1 MKKIKL
7 IILAMASLMTLTAC
21 FPTGENVKSEQLENI
36 KSREIPR
43 YIKLDAYE
51 NLAIDAKVIADV
63 DKDWYEYKA
72 SIKKWDIDK
81 VRDVLAPD
89 KVIKERVEDVNLK
102 SYMFDDSFCL
112 YLDEGSI
119 RFDNQELSNRHYDK
133 HIHKYSSFVADDL
146 ENDFPKEN
154 LDNVNK
160 EEAVTLVRNKI
171 KDLGIEVKEEP
182 RVIAM
187 DVDNLTKL
195 TDYNEDTP
203 ESKRQRHIW
212 EKDDEAYAI
221 IFYGLQEGN
230 KVTSEGYMT
239 NSDYAIG
246 TRIKSLVSK
255 DGLISLSISDVYEIK
270 EKSELS
276 KEICS
281 PNHVVDV
288 IKDKYK
294 DVILTDPVE
303 VSEIKLEYL
312 PKAINLKENSYSLSP
327 FWVCNVSQTQELTK
341 EGKTEKVTSNF
352 KIFIDAISGNEFSIG
367 GMI

>member
-7 IILAMASLMTLTAC
+7 IILAIASLMTLTAC
-21 FPTGENVKSEQLENI
+21 FPTGENVKPEQLENI

-51 NLAIDAKVIADV
+51 NLAVDAKVMADIEQE
-63 DKDWYEYKA
+63 WYEYKA
-72 SIKKWDIDK
+72 SIKQWDIDEVK
-81 VRDVLAPD
+81 EILAPD

-102 SYMFDDSFCL
+102 SYTFDDSFCL
-112 YLDEGSI
+112 SSNEGAI
-119 RFDNQELSNRHYDK
+119 MFYNEELSNRYYD
-133 HIHKYSSFVADDL
+133 IHLRKYSSFVADDV

-160 EEAVTLVRNKI
+160 EEAVTLVLNKI

-182 RVIAM
+182 RIIAM

-195 TDYNEDTP
+195 SDYNEFTP
-203 ESKRQRHIW
+203 ESKKQLHKW

-221 IFYGLQEGN
+221 IFDGLQEGN

-246 TRIKSLVSK
+246 TRIKALVSK
-255 DGLISLSISDVYEIK
+255 DGLINFSISNIYEIR

-281 PNHVVDV
+281 PNHVIDV

>member
-21 FPTGENVKSEQLENI
+21 FPTGKNVKSEQLENI

-43 YIKLDAYE
+43 YIKLDAYQ
-51 NLAIDAKVIADV
+51 NIAVDAKVMADI
-63 DKDWYEYKA
+63 DQEWYEYKA
-72 SIKKWDIDK
+72 SIKKWDIDEVK
-81 VRDVLAPD
+81 EVLAPD
-89 KVIKERVEDVNLK
+89 KVIKERVDDVNLK
-102 SYMFDDSFCL
+102 SYTFDDSFCL
-112 YLDEGSI
+112 YLDEVSI
-119 RFDNQELSNRHYDK
+119 RFVNQELSNRYYDK
-133 HIHKYSSFVADDL
+133 YIRKYSSFVADDV

-160 EEAVTLVRNKI
+160 EEAVTLVLNKI

-195 TDYNEDTP
+195 TDYNEFTP
-203 ESKRQRHIW
+203 ESKKQLHKW

-221 IFYGLQEGN
+221 IFDGLQEGN

-239 NSDYAIG
+239 NPDYATG

-281 PNHVVDV
+281 PNHIINV
-288 IKDKYK
+288 IRDKYK

-327 FWVCNVSQTQELTK
+327 FWVCNVSQTQEFTK
-341 EGKTEKVTSNF
+341 EGKTDKVTSNF